1 MRNIMLIGFM
11 GTGKSTIA
19 ACMNRE
25 YGMEVVEMDEVIVA
39 REGMSI
45 PEIFK
50 NYSEEYF
57 RDLETKLVME
67 LKTQENKIV
76 SCGGGVVLRDQNI
89 EEMRKSG
96 VIVLLTATP
105 ETILS
110 RVKDD
115 ENRPLLQ
122 GNKNVEAIQQMLDSR
137 SVRYMAAADVVVST
151 DGKSASEICCEI
163 MKKVQED

>member
-11 GTGKSTIA
+11 GTGKSTVA

-25 YGMEVVEMDEVIVA
+25 YGMDVVEMDEVIAA
-39 REGMSI
+39 REKLSI

-57 RDLETKLVME
+57 RDAETKLVME
-67 LKTQENKIV
+67 LKDKDNKIV
-76 SCGGGVVLRDQNI
+76 SCGGGVVLRDKNV
-89 EEMRKSG
+89 EEMKKAG

-105 ETILS
+105 QTILS
-110 RVKDD
+110 RVRDD

-122 GNKNVEAIQQMLDSR
+122 GNKNVDAIQKLLEAR
-137 SVRYMAAADVVVST
+137 STRYMEAADIVVST

-163 MKKVQED
+163 MEKMQEE